1 MRLLNGQKCPCAR
14 AHSFVRIIALPPNVV
29 VVVVVFFFFSF
40 SLSSLLLL
48 LLPWTFPLLPLFFS
62 LHVALFFFCFL
73 LCFVLVVCHLFF
85 FFFKL
90 GIIFFVFT
98 SNQTKMREI
107 KIIYILLSFSILPF
121 FHISNQSDPK
131 ATILKVGVAF
141 HKRI

>member
-29 VVVVVFFFFSF
+29 VVVVVFFFFPF
-40 SLSSLLLL
+40 LSLLFFFCFFPGRSLFSPFFFLYTLL
-48 LLPWTFPLLPLFFS
+48 F
-62 LHVALFFFCFL
+62 FFFCFL
-73 LCFVLVVCHLFF
+73 LCFVLVVCHFFF

>member
-29 VVVVVFFFFSF
+29 VVVVFFFFFLF
-40 SLSSLLLL
+40 SLFSSSSASSLDV
-48 LLPWTFPLLPLFFS
+48 PSSPPFFFFTRCS
-62 LHVALFFFCFL
+62 FFFCFL
-73 LCFVLVVCHLFF
+73 LCFVLVVCHFFF

>member
-29 VVVVVFFFFSF
+29 VVVVFFFFFRF
-40 SLSSLLLL
+40 SLFSSSSASSLDV
-48 LLPWTFPLLPLFFS
+48 PSSPP
-62 LHVALFFFCFL
+62 FFFFTRCSFFFL
-73 LCFVLVVCHLFF
+73 LSFVFCFGCLSLFF